1 MPVLFA
7 YWVVPTL
14 IYICAPS
21 SVLVDVTH
29 SRNSTFLVRRMGAQM
44 QIQRAEMYLMLYIV
58 FVPVDAVRGGP
69 AGRMTGARMT
79 CVKPYEG

>member
-1 MPVLFA
+1 
-7 YWVVPTL
+7 
-14 IYICAPS
+14 
-21 SVLVDVTH
+21 
-29 SRNSTFLVRRMGAQM
+29 MGAQM